1 MECGKYDYRV
11 QPGDVDLTQKASIIT
26 LGNHILH
33 AAGEDADRLRLRP
46 PLDAEQQYHMGTLRM
61 AIEMDRYPDEYEHYQ
76 IETWVSD
83 INRLMTT
90 RNFIL
95 HDRAGNAIGKGCT
108 HWSMIDFK
116 TRLPLDLRTLEHYMA
131 AVIATDPPID
141 RPAKIA
147 KVNGTATAAHRIRYS
162 DIDFNQHTNS
172 MKYVQWMVDMLPLEK
187 LTSQRLR
194 RLDINFL
201 HETRYGQQVVIA
213 MENSEEADKSEI
225 RPEGSDQAAC
235 KAALF
240 WI

>member
-1 MECGKYDYRV
+1 
-11 QPGDVDLTQKASIIT
+11 
-26 LGNHILH
+26 
-33 AAGEDADRLRLRP
+33 
-46 PLDAEQQYHMGTLRM
+46 
-61 AIEMDRYPDEYEHYQ
+61 
-76 IETWVSD
+76 
-83 INRLMTT
+83 
-90 RNFIL
+90 
-95 HDRAGNAIGKGCT
+95 
-108 HWSMIDFK
+108 
-116 TRLPLDLRTLEHYMA
+116 MA

-147 KVNGTATAAHRIRYS
+147 KVNGTATETHRIRYS

-213 MENSEEADKSEI
+213 MENSEEAYKFEI